1 MEEYEFILEDRIAK
15 IQAIDQQYDLR
26 NNRYISFSGGLD
38 SMVNHVLCDISIP
51 NNKIP
56 RVYFNTG
63 IEYKAML
70 DFVKKL
76 AAKDD
81 RFIIINSKV
90 NIKTMLNENGYPF
103 KSKQHSRNWQVYN
116 NCNVNNEID
125 KYIKYLK
132 DNPEKQFDY
141 DYIHNLPKGIKT
153 TIKYIFGIREKT
165 TKSVMSENPIND
177 NSKEY
182 QEFWSKNK
190 YKTDFGVI
198 EKATP
203 IGVERERERI

>member
-1 MEEYEFILEDRIAK
+1 MTDQEYEFTLQDREAKYQSINEQHNLET
-15 IQAIDQQYDLR
+15 YG
-26 NNRYISFSGGLD
+26 YISFSGGLD

-63 IEYKAML
+63 IEYKKML

-81 RFIIINSKV
+81 RFIIINSRV

-103 KSKQHSRNWQVYN
+103 KSKQHSHNWEVYN
-116 NCNVNNEID
+116 NCNKDNNID
-125 KYIKYLK
+125 KYIDFLK
-132 DNPEKQFDY
+132 ANPEKQFDY

-153 TIKYIFGIREKT
+153 TIKYIFGIRERNT
-165 TKSVMSENPIND
+165 DSV
-177 NSKEY
+177 
-182 QEFWSKNK
+182 
-190 YKTDFGVI
+190 V
-198 EKATP
+198 
-203 IGVERERERI
+203 RERESNNYIYEYLDLP